1 MQEKKR
7 NKYTGIAIIL
17 IIAIIVIAG
26 LGMSGEDKIEKK
38 KEKGFVTTSSSRQ
51 TETQSPGKFDDIT
64 QIEQGIEMTISYND
78 ETVAS
83 TTAKKTTTTTT
94 KPTTTDTATTQTMTT
109 QATTAKE
116 EKAEEYEYAYAGFSP
131 VLANMD
137 IAEWNLILFNRDY
150 ILPDGYKPNLS
161 EAVKGSGVNLDKK
174 VAPHY
179 QMMYDAAKA
188 DGITLVPLS
197 GYRRISRQKTNFEN
211 KIQSYIDKGY
221 GRAEATQLAAQI
233 ILPPGTSEHNAGLA
247 MDICSLDVSF
257 ENTKEFEWL
266 CENAEDFGFILRY
279 PKDKIDITRITYE
292 PWHWRYVGV
301 GHARVMNEK
310 GLCLEEYLGTISL

>member
-1 MQEKKR
+1 MQERKR
-7 NKYTGIAIIL
+7 NKYTGLAIIL
-17 IIAIIVIAG
+17 TITIIVIAG
-26 LGMSGEDKIEKK
+26 FAMSGEEKIEKK
-38 KEKGFVTTSSSRQ
+38 KNKGFVTTSSSRQ
-51 TETQSPGKFDDIT
+51 TETQSPGKFDEIT
-64 QIEQGIEMTISYND
+64 QIGQDIELTISYND

-83 TTAKKTTTTTT
+83 TVTKKTTTTTT
-94 KPTTTDTATTQTMTT
+94 KPTVTDAVTTQT
-109 QATTAKE
+109 TTAKE
-116 EKAEEYEYAYAGFSP
+116 EKTEEYEYAYAGFSP

-137 IAEWNLILFNRDY
+137 ISEWNLLLVNRDF
-150 ILPDGYKPNLS
+150 ILPDDYKPNLS

-266 CENAEDFGFILRY
+266 CENAESFGFILRY

-310 GLCLEEYLGTISL
+310 GLCLEEYLQTLGL